1 MRQENL
7 AVLGEE
13 KLRSLLVDDY
23 IEWIGY
29 QAQMFP
35 IYTDSDIVVLP
46 SYREGLPN
54 SLIEACAVGR
64 PIVTT
69 DVPGCRECVK
79 SGYNGYLVTAKDS
92 RALADAIGL
101 LIEDDAKRRSLE
113 GTLSLLAEEEFSIDK
128 GYQANFDIYQSIN

>member
-1 MRQENL
+1 MEFIDAAKLLQKRFIGKVKFILAGDCDKENL

-46 SYREGLPN
+46 SYREGCPN
-54 SLIEACAVGR
+54 
-64 PIVTT
+64 P
-69 DVPGCRECVK
+69 
-79 SGYNGYLVTAKDS
+79 
-92 RALADAIGL
+92 
-101 LIEDDAKRRSLE
+101 
-113 GTLSLLAEEEFSIDK
+113 
-128 GYQANFDIYQSIN
+128 